1 MIIKKT
7 ITAAALILMS
17 VMQVAA
23 QNGVGLWGSA
33 GVEKK
38 VAKGFN
44 AEVEVQYRQSAA
56 DMTKTDRWSFSM
68 GLDKRVYRNSLKTFT
83 VKAGAGY
90 KYLKVYN
97 DYSIKSKTD
106 GVADGLEA
114 QYYVDNLYNFNL
126 TDSYKENRHRL
137 FASLQASYAAGCFKF
152 SLRESY
158 QFTYSDSVLT
168 HRDKYRYKTD
178 TYQIKAD
185 SVYKGGGNKSVLRS
199 RIGVSYVI
207 PNSIFEPFVS
217 YEIFSR
223 IDRGWVTNKTRL
235 SAGVE
240 FALCKKNEFKLAYI
254 YQNKPD
260 DNESGGSII
269 SLGYTFKF

>member
-1 MIIKKT
+1 M
-7 ITAAALILMS
+7 LLP
-17 VMQVAA
+17 VMTLSA

-44 AEVEVQYRQSAA
+44 AEFEAQYRQSAA
-56 DMTKTDRWSFSM
+56 DMTKTDRWSFSL
-68 GLDKRVYRNSLKTFT
+68 GIDKRLYRNSLKTFT
-83 VKAGAGY
+83 VKGGIGY
-90 KYLKVYN
+90 KFLKVYN

-126 TDSYKENRHRL
+126 TEGYKENRHRL
-137 FASLQASYAAGCFKF
+137 FASLQAGYTAGSFKF
-152 SLRESY
+152 SLRECY
-158 QFTYSDSVLT
+158 QFTYSDSVQT
-168 HRDKYRYKTD
+168 RRDKYRYKTD
-178 TYQIKAD
+178 TYQVKTD
-185 SVYKGGGNKSVLRS
+185 SVYKGGGNKNVLRS

-223 IDRGWVTNKTRL
+223 LDGGAWVTNKTRL

-240 FALCKKNEFKLAYI
+240 FALSKKNEFKLAYI
-254 YQNKPD
+254 YQNKAD
-260 DNESGGSII
+260 DNESNGSII
-269 SLGYTFKF
+269 SIGYTFKF